1 MEEINEERLALMQK
15 LDEAFRDV
23 RKHILSE
30 WNKNNE
36 HNLGMTHGRMLILLS
51 DNGAM
56 KASALAEALSIT
68 GGGVTGIADRLIE
81 LGYIKRERSQED
93 RRAVLLTLSDEGR
106 AVIGSMMEVR
116 RNIMIKL
123 FNGLSVEDMLK
134 GIHLFQTMSQNMES
148 PK

>member
-1 MEEINEERLALMQK
+1 LEEINKERLALMHK

-23 RKHILSE
+23 RKQILSE

-36 HNLGMTHGRMLILLS
+36 HNLGMTHGRMLILLN

-93 RRAVLLTLSDEGR
+93 RRAVLLTLSDKGK
-106 AVIGSMMEVR
+106 AGVGSMMEVR

-123 FNGLSVEDMLK
+123 FKGLSIEDMLQ

-148 PK
+148 QD

>member
-1 MEEINEERLALMQK
+1 LEEINKERLALMHK

-23 RKHILSE
+23 RKQILSE

-36 HNLGMTHGRMLILLS
+36 HNLGMTHGRMLILLN

-93 RRAVLLTLSDEGR
+93 RRAVLLTLSDKGK
-106 AVIGSMMEVR
+106 AGVGSMMDV
-116 RNIMIKL
+116 
-123 FNGLSVEDMLK
+123 
-134 GIHLFQTMSQNMES
+134 
-148 PK
+148 